1 MNLVQILTLIYIGLG
16 IAAGYV
22 SNFFDN
28 RLLSVLI
35 SFLIYMVAYV
45 ILIKAVAY
53 KKRSWLVTN
62 SLITFILV
70 WLVVWI
76 FLFNT
81 R

>member
-1 MNLVQILTLIYIGLG
+1 MKLLRVLTLIYIGLG

-22 SNFFDN
+22 SNLIQN
-28 RLLSVLI
+28 RTIAILSA
-35 SFLIYMVAYV
+35 FLIYMVSYIVLV
-45 ILIKAVAY
+45 ILVRH
-53 KKRSWLVTN
+53 KKKHWLVSN

>member
-1 MNLVQILTLIYIGLG
+1 MNLVQILTLVYIGVG
-16 IAAGYV
+16 IAAGYI

-28 RLLSVLI
+28 RLLAVLI
-35 SFLIYMVAYV
+35 SFLIYMVSYV
-45 ILIKAVAY
+45 VLIKAVAY
-53 KKRSWLVTN
+53 KKRGWLVAN

-76 FLFNT
+76 FLFNA

>member
-1 MNLVQILTLIYIGLG
+1 MNLVQILTLVYIGLG
-16 IAAGYV
+16 IAAGYI
-22 SNFFDN
+22 SIFFYN

-35 SFLIYMVAYV
+35 SFLIYMISYV
-45 ILIKAVAY
+45 ILIKLVPY

-62 SLITFILV
+62 SLITFILI

>member
-35 SFLIYMVAYV
+35 SFLIYMISYV
-45 ILIKAVAY
+45 ILIKLVPY

-62 SLITFILV
+62 SLITFVLV

>member
-1 MNLVQILTLIYIGLG
+1 MNLVQILTFIYMVLG
-16 IAAGYV
+16 IAAGFV

-28 RLLSVLI
+28 RLIAVLI
-35 SFLIYMVAYV
+35 SFLIYMVSYV

-53 KKRSWLVTN
+53 KKRAWLVAN